1 MKNYIVSFLK
11 RGIVASALGPIILA
25 VIYFILGQKGVIE
38 SLAVGDV
45 VKGILTSILLSFIA
59 GGISMIYTIEKLP
72 LAHASLIQS
81 AVIYL
86 DYIIIYLYNGWIPAT
101 ARVIAFFTVVFF
113 VGFFIIWTIIFL
125 IIKNKSCQC
134 AYLIE

>member
-1 MKNYIVSFLK
+1 M
-11 RGIVASALGPIILA
+11 
-25 VIYFILGQKGVIE
+25 
-38 SLAVGDV
+38 GDV

-125 IIKNKSCQC
+125 IIKHNVKKTNKKLNSF
-134 AYLIE
+134 